1 MIEQKL
7 RPFIQKNLVD
17 NVAKKL
23 AARTK
28 PNAITM
34 IALLIGLLCA
44 LSLFVNEYLCV
55 VLLLLSGYFDVL
67 DGSIARLQDSSSK
80 LGTLF
85 DIFCDR
91 AVETFIIIA
100 IFINQPNLLWVGFLM
115 VIAISFCMYSF
126 LLVGMFSENNTQKSF
141 YYSPGLIERAET
153 FLFFIV
159 MIIFPSLVFYLGLI
173 YTVLVLWTTA
183 YRCYEFYLYQK
194 KREIK

>member
-17 NVAKKL
+17 NVAGKF
-23 AARTK
+23 AAKTK
-28 PNAITM
+28 PNTITL

-44 LSLFVNEYLCV
+44 VSLFVNSYLCV

-67 DGSIARLQDSSSK
+67 DGSIARIQGSSSK

-85 DIFCDR
+85 DILCDR
-91 AVETFIIIA
+91 AVESFIIIA
-100 IFINQPNLLWVGFLM
+100 IFINQPNLLWIGLLM
-115 VIAISFCMYSF
+115 VMAISFCMYSF

-153 FLFFIV
+153 FLFFIA
-159 MIIFPSLVFYLGLI
+159 MIIFPSIVFYLGLI
-173 YTVLVLWTTA
+173 YTVLVLWTTG
-183 YRCYEFYLYQK
+183 YRCYEFYK
-194 KREIK
+194 FEKTKR